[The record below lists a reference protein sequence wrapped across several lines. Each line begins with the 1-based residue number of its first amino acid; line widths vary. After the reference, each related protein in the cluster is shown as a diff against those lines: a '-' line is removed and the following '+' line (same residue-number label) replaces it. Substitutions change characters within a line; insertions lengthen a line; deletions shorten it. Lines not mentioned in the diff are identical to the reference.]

1 MRGWAMFED
10 EERVRA
16 PKPQLQP
23 GVAFDGFS
31 IEELRRYVEVLRAE
45 IARVEAEIAR
55 RRTHMEAAAAL
66 FGKADREAE
75 R

>member
-1 MRGWAMFED
+1 MRGEAMFED
-10 EERVRA
+10 EERIRA

-23 GVAFDGFS
+23 GVALDGFS
-31 IEELRRYVEVLRAE
+31 IDELRRYVEVLKAE

-55 RRTHMEAAAAL
+55 RRTHMEAAASL